1 MLAAGLLAVFPPGPA
16 EAHKT
21 TLSTAE
27 VVVAGREVA
36 YRLITP
42 PHGLAA
48 ALGIAT
54 DNVAPVP
61 RQAFEARG
69 AALAAYLAQRLRVW
83 SDDAPCPPA
92 PPDVDYSR
100 LPDNLVLDLTFVC
113 PDEVEWLVIAY
124 GLFLDIDPHHRSV
137 GVIHTPA
144 GSEEFLFDAAFNE
157 LEIEVAR
164 PMPPEPFMERFHRV
178 LLIGVEHIALG
189 YDHILFLVALIMV
202 STRLW
207 RLVAVVTAF
216 TAAHSVSLALA
227 WFGVI
232 DLPARLVESLI
243 ALSIAYVAVENLFG
257 RGSGHRWMI
266 AFGFGL
272 VHGLGFYGALKDL
285 ELAGGDAV
293 TTLFAFN
300 LGVEAGQLVI
310 VAALYGVLVWAAR
323 QSWHRRAIQGGSA
336 AIAALAAFWFVE
348 RAFFGV

>member
-1 MLAAGLLAVFPPGPA
+1 MFPPAPA

-21 TLSTAE
+21 TLSTSRID
-27 VVVAGREVA
+27 VDGREVT

-42 PHGLAA
+42 AHGLAA
-48 ALGIAT
+48 ALGITT
-54 DNVAPVP
+54 DNVSPIP
-61 RQAFEARG
+61 RDAFAARTD
-69 AALAAYLAQRLRVW
+69 ALAVYMGQRLRVL
-83 SDDAPCPPA
+83 SGDTSCAPSPPL
-92 PPDVDYSR
+92 VDYSR
-100 LPDNLVLDLTFVC
+100 LPGEVVLDVTFTC
-113 PDEVEWLVIAY
+113 PAPVEWLVVSY
-124 GLFLDIDPHHRSV
+124 DLFFDIDPHHRSI
-137 GVIHTPA
+137 GVIHTEA
-144 GSEEFLFDAAFNE
+144 GVEEFLFERGFNE

-164 PMPPEPFMERFHRV
+164 PAPPMPFMGRFRRV
-178 LLIGVEHIALG
+178 LLIGIEHIALG

-202 STRLW
+202 ASRFW
-207 RLVAVVTAF
+207 PLVAVVTSF

-227 WFGVI
+227 WYGVI

-243 ALSIAYVAVENLFG
+243 AFSIAYVAVENLLG
-257 RGSGHRWMI
+257 RGFSRRWLV

-285 ELAGGDAV
+285 ELAGGDVV

-310 VAALYGVLVWAAR
+310 VAALFGVLVWASR

-336 AIAALAAFWFVE
+336 AIAVVAAFWFVE